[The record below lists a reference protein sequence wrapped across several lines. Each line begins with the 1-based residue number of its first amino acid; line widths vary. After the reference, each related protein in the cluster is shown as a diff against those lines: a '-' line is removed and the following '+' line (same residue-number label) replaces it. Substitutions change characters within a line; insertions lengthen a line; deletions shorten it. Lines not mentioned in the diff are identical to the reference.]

1 MGMPPSRPPEP
12 PLPDTAGALAR
23 VALLTGR
30 WAERLLAPL
39 TVAQYLALHAVARA
53 DVAAGEL
60 ARATGVSAAAVSQLL
75 AALEDAGL
83 VTRARDAG
91 DRRRQ
96 AVALTPAGRGAL
108 RAADRRVQRPL
119 ATLLAELPPHET
131 RALHHALPALEA
143 LLAGTPPPRR
153 PPPPPP
159 PTPGGASARPAT
171 PRSPGRAGHG
181 R

>member
-1 MGMPPSRPPEP
+1 MRMPAPRPPKP
-12 PLPDTAGALAR
+12 SPSDTAGALAR

-39 TVAQYLALHAVARA
+39 TVAQYLALHAVGR
-53 DVAAGEL
+53 DDIAASDL

-75 AALEDAGL
+75 AALEDAGF
-83 VTRARDAG
+83 VTRAREAQ

-96 AVALTPAGRGAL
+96 AVALTPAGRSAL
-108 RAADRRVQRPL
+108 RAGERRVQGPL
-119 ATLLAELPPHET
+119 ATLLADLPPHEA
-131 RALHHALPALEA
+131 RALHHALPALES

-159 PTPGGASARPAT
+159 PPPHR
-171 PRSPGRAGHG
+171 R
-181 R
+181 